1 MPVVISLLRGVNV
14 GGHNL
19 IRMEAL
25 RAVCESLG
33 LQDSQTYVQSGNVMF
48 RTEERNLPRLAKQ
61 IEDAIERT
69 FGFRPAVIVRTPA
82 ELKDVIARNPF
93 AERRG
98 IEPNKLLVVFLAGS
112 PDENARAKVLAIKTD
127 PEELRMEGRELYM
140 YFPEGMAR
148 PKLTWMAIE
157 KMLKIPAT
165 ARNWNTVTKLLE
177 MAVNLDSKR

>member
-1 MPVVISLLRGVNV
+1 MPVVAAPLRGVNV

-25 RAVCESLG
+25 RAVYDSLG

-98 IEPNKLLVVFLAGS
+98 VEPNKLLVVFLAGS
-112 PDENARAKVLAIKTD
+112 PDEKARAKILAIKTD
-127 PEELRMEGRELYM
+127 PEELRMEGREFYM
-140 YFPEGMAR
+140 YFPDGMER
-148 PKLTWMAIE
+148 PKDTWMTIE
-157 KMLKIPAT
+157 KMLKIRAT
-165 ARNWNTVTKLLE
+165 G
-177 MAVNLDSKR
+177 

>member
-1 MPVVISLLRGVNV
+1 MLVVRFLLSCVNV
-14 GGHNL
+14 GGYNL

-25 RAVCESLG
+25 REVYESLG

-112 PDENARAKVLAIKTD
+112 TDEHARA
-127 PEELRMEGRELYM
+127 
-140 YFPEGMAR
+140 
-148 PKLTWMAIE
+148 
-157 KMLKIPAT
+157 
-165 ARNWNTVTKLLE
+165 TVF
-177 MAVNLDSKR
+177 